1 MGNRWLESVRSGYG
15 VLEIMFGSFVTVA
28 QALNQIVFR
37 DETRGIRSRIR
48 RRHDRRKRF
57 PDSQTKTV
65 IPMESENP
73 RLRNRG
79 WKGKR
84 D

>member
-37 DETRGIRSRIR
+37 DETRGIRSVEDQEEARS
-48 RRHDRRKRF
+48 K
-57 PDSQTKTV
+57 KTL
-65 IPMESENP
+65 S
-73 RLRNRG
+73 
-79 WKGKR
+79 
-84 D
+84 

>member
-37 DETRGIRSRIR
+37 DETRGIRSVEDQEETRS
-48 RRHDRRKRF
+48 K
-57 PDSQTKTV
+57 KTL
-65 IPMESENP
+65 S
-73 RLRNRG
+73 
-79 WKGKR
+79 
-84 D
+84 

>member
-37 DETRGIRSRIR
+37 DETRGIRSVGDQEEARS
-48 RRHDRRKRF
+48 K
-57 PDSQTKTV
+57 KTL
-65 IPMESENP
+65 S
-73 RLRNRG
+73 
-79 WKGKR
+79 
-84 D
+84 

>member
-37 DETRGIRSRIR
+37 DETREIRSVEDQEEARS
-48 RRHDRRKRF
+48 K
-57 PDSQTKTV
+57 KTL
-65 IPMESENP
+65 S
-73 RLRNRG
+73 
-79 WKGKR
+79 
-84 D
+84 

>member
-37 DETRGIRSRIR
+37 DETRGIRSVEDQKDARS
-48 RRHDRRKRF
+48 K
-57 PDSQTKTV
+57 KTL
-65 IPMESENP
+65 S
-73 RLRNRG
+73 
-79 WKGKR
+79 
-84 D
+84 

>member
-37 DETRGIRSRIR
+37 DETRGIRSCGGSRGGTIEENAFLIR
-48 RRHDRRKRF
+48 KQR
-57 PDSQTKTV
+57 Q
-65 IPMESENP
+65 
-73 RLRNRG
+73 
-79 WKGKR
+79 
-84 D
+84 

>member
-37 DETRGIRSRIR
+37 DETRGIRSVEDHEEARS
-48 RRHDRRKRF
+48 K
-57 PDSQTKTV
+57 KTL
-65 IPMESENP
+65 S
-73 RLRNRG
+73 
-79 WKGKR
+79 
-84 D
+84 

>member
-37 DETRGIRSRIR
+37 DETRGIRSVEDQEKARS
-48 RRHDRRKRF
+48 K
-57 PDSQTKTV
+57 KTL
-65 IPMESENP
+65 S
-73 RLRNRG
+73 
-79 WKGKR
+79 
-84 D
+84 

>member
-37 DETRGIRSRIR
+37 DETRGIRSVENQEEARS
-48 RRHDRRKRF
+48 K
-57 PDSQTKTV
+57 KTL
-65 IPMESENP
+65 S
-73 RLRNRG
+73 
-79 WKGKR
+79 
-84 D
+84 

>member
-37 DETRGIRSRIR
+37 DETRGIRSVEDQKEARS
-48 RRHDRRKRF
+48 K
-57 PDSQTKTV
+57 KTL
-65 IPMESENP
+65 S
-73 RLRNRG
+73 
-79 WKGKR
+79 
-84 D
+84 

>member
-37 DETRGIRSRIR
+37 DETRGIRSVE
-48 RRHDRRKRF
+48 D
-57 PDSQTKTV
+57 
-65 IPMESENP
+65 
-73 RLRNRG
+73 
-79 WKGKR
+79 
-84 D
+84 

>member
-37 DETRGIRSRIR
+37 DETRGIRSVEDHEETRS
-48 RRHDRRKRF
+48 K
-57 PDSQTKTV
+57 KTL
-65 IPMESENP
+65 S
-73 RLRNRG
+73 
-79 WKGKR
+79 
-84 D
+84 